1 MISRTLV
8 ASLAGMASA
17 FPAAVLEAATK
28 NPQLAARTAEMS
40 ELITRN
46 RLAGRQTGAD
56 SAEKLFEAVP
66 TFNAEEQFID
76 VSEGSGNEYVA
87 PGPNDLRG
95 PCPGLNAFANHNFL
109 PHNGYAT
116 IAQFIDVTE
125 KVVGMGT
132 DLAAFLSILGAAI
145 DGDLTSWS
153 IAGTPPSG
161 VGGPLASKGNGLT
174 GSHNKYE
181 SDASPTRPDLYESG
195 NDYKTVGEQFQQMID
210 ASPGSVT
217 IDSLTSFR
225 SSRFDT
231 QVANNPYFFNGPF
244 SGVLVQPAAYT
255 FIFRFMA
262 NHSAEYPI
270 GYLSH
275 EVVQSWFGIQGSS
288 GNYTAVQG
296 TERIPENWY
305 KRANAYP
312 YTIPYFNA
320 EVLAAAALHP
330 KFLSIGGNTGTT
342 NSFTGVNITDLS
354 KGVFNGETLTQGNN
368 LGCFAL
374 QAAAQAEPDIL
385 VGEFT
390 DLLNTLGSIATQLSC
405 PQLEALDTK
414 QLEQYPGYMKD
425 QTYDTASILNKT
437 LGRLL

>member
-1 MISRTLV
+1 MG
-8 ASLAGMASA
+8 ADLAG
-17 FPAAVLEAATK
+17 FLAV
-28 NPQLAARTAEMS
+28 
-40 ELITRN
+40 
-46 RLAGRQTGAD
+46 
-56 SAEKLFEAVP
+56 
-66 TFNAEEQFID
+66 
-76 VSEGSGNEYVA
+76 
-87 PGPNDLRG
+87 
-95 PCPGLNAFANHNFL
+95 
-109 PHNGYAT
+109 
-116 IAQFIDVTE
+116 
-125 KVVGMGT
+125 
-132 DLAAFLSILGAAI
+132 LGAAI

-195 NDYKTVGEQFQQMID
+195 NDYKTVGQQFQQMID

-244 SGVLVQPAAYT
+244 TGVLVQPAAYT

-262 NHSAEYPI
+262 NHSAENPI

-288 GNYTAVQG
+288 GSYTAVQG

-312 YTIPYFNA
+312 YTIPYFNG

-342 NSFTGVNITDLS
+342 NSFTGVNVTDLS
-354 KGVFNGETLTQGNN
+354 NGVFNGETLTQGNN

-374 QAAAQAEPDIL
+374 QAATQAEPDL
-385 VGEFT
+385 LAGEFT
-390 DLLNTLGSIATQLSC
+390 QLLSTLGSISQQLSC
-405 PQLEALDTK
+405 PQLQAIDTK
-414 QLEQYPGYMKD
+414 QLEMYPGYMKD
-425 QTYDTASILNKT
+425 QTYDTSILNQT
-437 LGRLL
+437 LGLL